1 MLNRRYLRI
10 KAMQNIF
17 AFFQCRQS
25 DYHLALELIKEEFA
39 PDLNSMEVQ
48 DPVKLEEDR
57 KAASALFVQSYEQN
71 KLSGSEQ
78 YAEGQVNA
86 AQDAL
91 RYYDKLVKQDMHH
104 LRKSMLAEVEK
115 IAERYL
121 EFLLLIVELAD
132 YARNEREKRL
142 SAGRAAKV
150 NETNWI
156 NNRLV
161 ELLARNKPLQLA
173 AIKHNLHWKDEQDF
187 VKQLYKE
194 LLSNDETFVAY
205 LNQPAPS
212 FADDQKIVQYIVK
225 KVLFKHEL
233 VSSYM
238 EERDLYW
245 AENQEVLKS
254 MVLRTVKSFEEGS
267 DEQHE
272 LAELSYNWEEDK
284 EFFLDLFNL
293 SIKGEEE
300 YEEMISRKS
309 KNWEV
314 DRLAL
319 LDKVI
324 LIMALSEMINFSS
337 IPVKVTIN
345 EYIELSKKY
354 STPKSKFFVNGV
366 LDVLSGELQDKGVIR
381 KSGRGL
387 IDNK

>member
-25 DYHLALELIKEEFA
+25 DYHLALDLIKEEFA

-57 KAASALFVQSYEQN
+57 KATAALFTQSYEQH
-71 KLSGSEQ
+71 KLAAADEYTEEQ
-78 YAEGQVNA
+78 AKV

-91 RYYDKLVKQDMHH
+91 QYYDKQVKKDVQH
-104 LRKSMLAEVEK
+104 LRKNMLAEVEK

-121 EFLLLIVELAD
+121 EFLLLIVELVD
-132 YARNEREKRL
+132 YAQAEREKRL
-142 SAGRAAKV
+142 NLGRAAKI
-150 NETNWI
+150 NESNWI
-156 NNRLV
+156 SNRLV

-173 AIKHNLHWKDEQDF
+173 AIKHNLHWKEEQDF

-194 LLSNDETFVAY
+194 VLGNDETFVAY
-205 LNQPAPS
+205 LNQSQPT
-212 FADDQKIVQYIVK
+212 FENDQKIVQYIVK

-233 VSSYM
+233 VSSFM

-272 LAELSYNWEEDK
+272 LAELSYNWDEDK
-284 EFFLDLFNL
+284 EFFLDLFDL
-293 SIKGEEE
+293 SIKGERD
-300 YEEMISRKS
+300 YEEMISVKS
-309 KNWEV
+309 KNWDVE
-314 DRLAL
+314 RLAL
-319 LDKVI
+319 LDRVI
-324 LIMALSEMINFSS
+324 LIMALCEMINFSS

-366 LDVLSGELQDKGVIR
+366 LDVLSGELQEKGVIR